1 MLYRDFRPEK
11 SRKNTREKR
20 SYFFHVCWYSQSA
33 ADTSLAF
40 GATRSGRWMNG
51 EPSRFSAQGSLSEL
65 SRIMAAKTLKK
76 SVSLTDSEVQTFLEG
91 EKPIYKKKNRKLR
104 IQWLWCWHFS
114 RPRTKID
121 NWKIRHRPI
130 LAVNKWEF
138 WWNIVS
144 DVYIFTKG
152 KKSINT
158 AKNENV
164 ELTHTQV
171 FCGRLCA
178 LII

>member
-1 MLYRDFRPEK
+1 
-11 SRKNTREKR
+11 
-20 SYFFHVCWYSQSA
+20 
-33 ADTSLAF
+33 
-40 GATRSGRWMNG
+40 
-51 EPSRFSAQGSLSEL
+51 
-65 SRIMAAKTLKK
+65 MAAKTLKK

-91 EKPIYKKKNRKLR
+91 E
-104 IQWLWCWHFS
+104 
-114 RPRTKID
+114 
-121 NWKIRHRPI
+121 
-130 LAVNKWEF
+130 VNKWEF
-138 WWNIVS
+138 WRNIVS

-171 FCGRLCA
+171 FCGRLCV